1 MLKEFKAFAIS
12 GNLIDTAI
20 AFVMGLAFAKI
31 TTAFIDGMV
40 MPLVSMIV
48 QADFT
53 TWKTVLKEAVK
64 NADGTIASPEVAVKY
79 GDFVSAIIYFLTV
92 AIIMF
97 MIVKSVA
104 AAKKAAAEEAA
115 ATPPQAPPAQELLL
129 GEIRDLLKSGR

>member
-40 MPLVSMIV
+40 MPLVSLIV

-53 TWKTVLKEAVK
+53 TWKTVLKPSVVG
-64 NADGTIASPEVAVKY
+64 ADGKETAAEVAIKY
-79 GDFVSAIIYFLTV
+79 GDFVSAVIYFLTV

-97 MIVKSVA
+97 MIVRAVA

-115 ATPPQAPPAQELLL
+115 ATPPPPPPVQETLL